1 MLHKRELSPHL
12 LGQIIIDDQGVLA
25 IVPEVLSH
33 GAARVWGQVLQGSS
47 IRGGG
52 RDHDSV
58 LHGIGVSQPLHQ
70 LSHSGPLLSDG
81 DVDTVQ
87 LLLLIGSLIETL
99 LVDNCV
105 DGNGGFA
112 LKRRQI

>member
-1 MLHKRELSPHL
+1 MLHKRKLSPHL